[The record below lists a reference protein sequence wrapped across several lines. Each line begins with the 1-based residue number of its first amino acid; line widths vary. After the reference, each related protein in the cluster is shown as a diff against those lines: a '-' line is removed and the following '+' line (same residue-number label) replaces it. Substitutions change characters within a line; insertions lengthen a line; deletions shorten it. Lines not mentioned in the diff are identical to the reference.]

1 MLYDETANNNHSET
15 TILEGPYIDV
25 GGKKGFVKIER
36 SKTQELE
43 PPVRSL
49 RYTFVRRKLKVNL

>member
-1 MLYDETANNNHSET
+1 MVYDKTTNKDLAEI